1 MPLFINTNVQSLNSQ
16 RQLVKSGQEMS
27 TAMERLSSGKRIN
40 KAGDDAAGLA
50 IANRM
55 TSQIRGL
62 DQAVRN
68 ANDGVSLVQ
77 TAEGALDETT
87 SILQRMREL
96 SIQSANGIYSDDD
109 RATLDA
115 EVQQLKSEID
125 RIADTTTF
133 NGQTLLDGS
142 LASIDL
148 QVGSQANE
156 TIELSVTG
164 TNTERLGAGVG
175 GDIVGFEMDI
185 AVISTLSFANVRVNN
200 QQVGN
205 LSTLSFSQ
213 ISSGG
218 LQGILDEMNDSVSNV
233 NFDALVDFTAT
244 GNGTGILRGGSVLT
258 ISAQMMDGTLQTF
271 NITDTGSMAEL
282 AEKITT
288 ATGGLLTAGLT
299 DEDKLTIESTDVA
312 QITLDSGNAVYAAL
326 GISSATGV
334 GDVESARLLLSSK
347 DSSDITI
354 DGGSSAT
361 AISSTALINALGLNT
376 RFEGGDIS
384 GVSGTAVAQLAE
396 GDFKINDVTIGAF
409 SDATISA
416 AIIAINQSS
425 VETGVVASQNST
437 TGVLTL
443 NSVDASEIQI
453 DFADAVDSS
462 TSLNGIRETNNSTA
476 SGKNISNVDIKTAAG
491 AQSAIEVIDSAL
503 EQINASRAQMGAVNN
518 RLNHTI
524 SNLMNVAENTS
535 SARSRIMDA
544 DFASETS
551 KLSRAQ
557 VLQQASQAM
566 LAQANSAPQQVLQ
579 LLQ

>member
-1 MPLFINTNVQSLNSQ
+1 MPLYINTNVQSLNSQ
-16 RQLVKSGQEMS
+16 RQLVKSGQDMT

-68 ANDGVSLVQ
+68 ANDGISLVQ

-96 SIQSANGIYSDDD
+96 SIQSANGIYSDAD

-115 EVQQLKSEID
+115 EVQQLKEEID

-133 NGQTLLDGS
+133 NGQALLDGS
-142 LASIDL
+142 LADVEL
-148 QVGSQANE
+148 QVGAEAYE
-156 TIELSVTG
+156 TINLEVPG
-164 TNTERLGAGVG
+164 TNIDTLGAGVG
-175 GDIVGFEMDI
+175 GDVVGFEMAIDT
-185 AVISTLSFANVRVNN
+185 ISTLSFANLRINS
-200 QQVGN
+200 QQVGQ
-205 LSTLSFSQ
+205 LSTLSFAQ
-213 ISSGG
+213 ISTGG
-218 LQGILDEMNDSVSNV
+218 LQGILDEMNDNVSNV
-233 NFDALVDFTAT
+233 NFDAIIDFTAT
-244 GNGTGILRGGSVLT
+244 GAGTGILRGTNVLT

-271 NITDTGSMAEL
+271 NISDTGSMEEL
-282 AEKITT
+282 AEKISS
-288 ATGGLLTAGLT
+288 ASGGILKGGVS
-299 DEDKLTIESTDVA
+299 DEGKLTIESTDVA
-312 QITLDSGNAVYAAL
+312 QITLDSGNSVFQAV
-326 GISSATGV
+326 GIASTTGV
-334 GDVESARLLLSSK
+334 GDVESARMLLTSK
-347 DSSDITI
+347 DSNDITI
-354 DGGSSAT
+354 DGGSSA
-361 AISSTALINALGLNT
+361 AGISSTALVEALGLNS

-384 GVSGTAVAQLAE
+384 GVSGTAVALLTE
-396 GDFKINDVTIGAF
+396 GDLEINDVTIGAF
-409 SDATISA
+409 SA
-416 AIIAINQSS
+416 ASIAAAVIAINMESE
-425 VETGVVASQNST
+425 ETGVVAAQNST

-443 NSVDASEIQI
+443 NSVDGSEIKV
-453 DFADAVDSS
+453 DFADSVDSS
-462 TSLNGIRETNNSTA
+462 ASLNGIRETNNSTA
-476 SGKNISNVDIKTAAG
+476 SGKNIGNVDIGTASG
-491 AQSAIEVIDSAL
+491 AQAAIDIIDSAL

-524 SNLMNVAENTS
+524 SNLMNVSENTAA
-535 SARSRIMDA
+535 ARSRIMDA